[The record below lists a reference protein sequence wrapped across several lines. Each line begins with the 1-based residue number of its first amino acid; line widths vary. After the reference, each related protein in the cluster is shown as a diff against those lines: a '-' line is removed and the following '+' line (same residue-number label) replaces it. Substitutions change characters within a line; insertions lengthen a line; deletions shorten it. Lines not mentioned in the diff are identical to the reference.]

1 MFKLIG
7 TVRKI
12 GITIGKGIGTEIEI
26 ITGGIEKE
34 TMIDIGI
41 GIAASLGVER
51 ENEKEKEREKE
62 IIGMYGAF
70 LLMWRLT
77 LFLFL

>member
-1 MFKLIG
+1 M
-7 TVRKI
+7 RKI
-12 GITIGKGIGTEIEI
+12 GITIGKGIGTEIEIVI

-51 ENEKEKEREKE
+51 ENEKDQHPQVLIERRD
-62 IIGMYGAF
+62 IVV
-70 LLMWRLT
+70 LVL
-77 LFLFL
+77 